1 MPTVPCFL
9 FRLGLNFFFQGD
21 DSIEFYIDSE
31 NEQELNIKLQVLA
44 QTQSGSYVEQKTGT
58 KKFSKSDK
66 AWAFMAFN
74 MNNIADFLFQ
84 GHLVLRQFF

>member
-66 AWAFMAFN
+66 AWWFKAFN
-74 MNNIADFLFQ
+74 LKNMTEFLYQ
-84 GHLVLRQFF
+84 GDLVLRYF